1 MKKQVYLFVFL
12 VIIFLNGCVGTS
24 HSRTSAPVQP
34 RRVFETVE
42 ISNRSSTAPFIVR
55 EYTHDGSSYR
65 KGSVYFSTALFLSD
79 LGILGK
85 ITKEQFK
92 EYASIIFTEFPRE
105 GQVKEIIIP
114 NLSQSTDADA
124 EKNAYLFLTRQKN
137 SEGREYFL
145 IESNIPIASI
155 NNRPYYDGYIMLI
168 DGSFWKNQIPGSW
181 TSIMFLHFVNNNL
194 FYRGMAYP
202 SKAAPL
208 VITERGDVVLDL
220 NMTTVISGKTTVL
233 EIKNKLKETVEAS
246 VKNATPENQQQIDSI
261 KRLEQYTN
269 LSLSA
274 YSYIDGNF
282 NDAKNY
288 FSLSERIIVDASDGA
303 WGRRQNELR
312 NIMNY
317 LLNTIGE

>member
-1 MKKQVYLFVFL
+1 MKKQIYAFIFL
-12 VIIFLNGCVGTS
+12 VIIFLSSCVGTS
-24 HSRTSAPVQP
+24 PSRTRVQVQP

-42 ISNRSSTAPFIVR
+42 ISDRSSTAPFIVR
-55 EYTHDGSSYR
+55 EYFKDSSSYGKR
-65 KGSVYFSTALFLSD
+65 SVYFSTALFLAD

-85 ITKEQFK
+85 TTNEQFK
-92 EYASIIFTEFPRE
+92 EYASIIFFEFPRE
-105 GQVKEIIIP
+105 GQLKEIIIP

-145 IESNIPIASI
+145 IESNIPIAGI
-155 NNRPYYDGYIMLI
+155 NDRPYYDGYVMSI
-168 DGSFWKNQIPGSW
+168 DRGFWKNQIPGSW
-181 TSIMFLHFVNNNL
+181 TSIMFLYFVNNNL

-208 VITERGDVVLDL
+208 VITERGDAASDIRMNAVL
-220 NMTTVISGKTTVL
+220 SGQSTL
-233 EIKNKLKETVEAS
+233 FEIKNKLKETVEAS

-282 NDAKNY
+282 NDAKTY
-288 FSLSERIIVDASDGA
+288 FSLSERIIVDVSDSV

-317 LLNTIGE
+317 LINTIGE

>member
-1 MKKQVYLFVFL
+1 VKKLIYVFVLL
-12 VIIFLNGCVGTS
+12 VIIFLSGCVST
-24 HSRTSAPVQP
+24 APSKTIAQVQP

-42 ISNRSSTAPFIVR
+42 ISDRSSTAPFIVR
-55 EYTHDGSSYR
+55 EYLKDSSSYGKR
-65 KGSVYFSTALFLSD
+65 SVYFSTALFLAD

-85 ITKEQFK
+85 ITKKQFE
-92 EYASIIFTEFPRE
+92 EYVSVVFTGFPRE

-137 SEGREYFL
+137 SEGKEYFL
-145 IESNIPIASI
+145 IESNISIAGI
-155 NNRPYYDGYIMLI
+155 NDRPYYDGYVMLI
-168 DGSFWKNQIPGSW
+168 DRGFWKNQIPGSW
-181 TSIMFLHFVNNNL
+181 TSIMFLNFVNNNL
-194 FYRGMAYP
+194 FYRGIAYP

-208 VITERGDVVLDL
+208 VITERGEAVSDIRM
-220 NMTTVISGKTTVL
+220 NAVITGQSTLL
-233 EIKNKLKETVEAS
+233 EIKNKLKETIEAS
-246 VKNATPENQQQIDSI
+246 VRNITPENQQQIDSI

-269 LSLSA
+269 LSLSV

-282 NDAKNY
+282 NDAKTY
-288 FSLSERIIVDASDGA
+288 FSLSERIIVNVSDNA

-317 LLNTIGE
+317 LINTIGE